1 MLHKISSLA
10 FLGLVATLLA
20 AAPANADL
28 IHEWDADAAPYHG
41 HDVHVDVHPLHDFYS
56 GVPNTAEWIWWL
68 NHSDIKDSNKDPVTA
83 DVHVDVDKFSVFDHD
98 HFEGA
103 NSDFIRPL
111 HDFHPG
117 VPNTAEWIWW
127 LNHSDNKD
135 FGKDPVSAP
144 EPASLF
150 LLGSGVLA
158 LGAWRRHAKHS
169 APIS

>member
-10 FLGLVATLLA
+10 FLGLVAALLA

-28 IHEWDADAAPYHG
+28 IHEWDADAAPYYW
-41 HDVHVDVHPLHDFYS
+41 HDVHVDVDKFSAFDHDHFEGANSDLIHPPHNFYS

-68 NHSDIKDSNKDPVTA
+68 DHSDIKEFSKDPVVAT
-83 DVHVDVDKFSVFDHD
+83 
-98 HFEGA
+98 
-103 NSDFIRPL
+103 
-111 HDFHPG
+111 
-117 VPNTAEWIWW
+117 
-127 LNHSDNKD
+127 
-135 FGKDPVSAP
+135 P

-158 LGAWRRHAKHS
+158 LVAWRRRAKHS